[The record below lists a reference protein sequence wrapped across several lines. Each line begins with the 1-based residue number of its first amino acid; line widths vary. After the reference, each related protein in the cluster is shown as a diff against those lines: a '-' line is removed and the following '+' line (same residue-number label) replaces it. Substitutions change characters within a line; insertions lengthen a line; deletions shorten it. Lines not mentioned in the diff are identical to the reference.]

1 MNLKHSLRVSLL
13 ALAALLS
20 ACSGGGSS
28 DDGQCTIDPP
38 IPGTPCADGG
48 GSSSGGTTGGAR
60 KLTLTCPTSI
70 AAGTVAQGFTATL
83 TNNGSAA
90 IKDTFVSLLPVQT
103 DGTPFGE
110 IIATNADGTTNPG
123 GATTNTLGKVPF
135 TVKVPATST
144 TATKVTIRGA
154 NAPDS
159 KTIFSATCVV
169 NVTPN
174 PIRLTILGPANEPS
188 GAIELEAGTAKSGF
202 VARLTDSTGAAIPEI
217 DLTLVPVVEGSSRP
231 GTITTPGTG
240 VVTDTN
246 GRVFFRYQA
255 PATVTDITD
264 VNLTVT
270 ARANGFTANRSYLVR
285 VYPEAVEPP
294 EPLPTLNIT
303 APSGQASGSVQIVS
317 GSTNTGYFLQLLRGD
332 GTAIVGQSVTLS
344 LSAGGSSAKAVT
356 PGAIRVVPA
365 RTPANV
371 GITDSTGK
379 VFFTIDAPTTES
391 QSPQLYTVTASTSVN
406 NTSLTGEFTVR
417 VMPKG
422 TPVLTLRAAGSQ
434 PSGSVTLAAG
444 ERLDGFIAHL
454 VDGQGKPLS
463 GVTLTPSTTAG
474 KVTSSTGQTSGT
486 TDIDGDLRFDYTA
499 PSGIIDPT
507 QALIRIAGTA
517 DGYQI
522 PAVEYVV
529 NLGPTTIEITGPA
542 GATSGDGVEVV
553 RGKSLAGFRMRLT
566 DGVGR
571 PLVGVRMTA
580 RPHQIASTAA
590 FGTVTAVGGRT
601 TTDSDGAISFT
612 YNAPSPTNNTQA
624 IITAS
629 ATVAGQAI
637 SSDFPVLVTIPGIP
651 KLTLR
656 GPADEPSARIE
667 VLPDGIVSGL
677 SATFVDGAGEP
688 LVNKDIVLT
697 ASPGTVVIADDSSS
711 QTDSTGRIRF
721 DYTAPSAIAA
731 RSRATITARAS
742 ADGSSLTTT
751 YQLTLV
757 PTPPQAVPQLT
768 LSGPSEASPA
778 QKRTGYTATFV
789 RADGQ
794 SVEGAP
800 IRLTVSG
807 GTLAIVEN
815 GVERPGQTTGR
826 TDAFGRLSFV
836 ITPNSGSAD
845 STSQITATY
854 DSSGT
859 GASTELTNQCQTVST
874 CTTVLNVTVRADTF
888 RFIAPVFGA
897 EVPVGVT
904 NAAALSFNWL
914 SATGAGVPS
923 CIDLDASFQGS
934 SNAPYGLVVGSD
946 PTPRTQVRRV
956 QLNSSGQIQ
965 TRVAIYSDRSGF
977 VTITARENRQ
987 CLESGGGSSG
997 LSASTAVQFVDEPG
1011 EANNHVD
1018 LDVQLRVQESSD
1030 TGDQRRLPV
1039 TLDVRNN
1046 AYGVLDGE
1054 QVLFCIAAG
1063 PTTVRTTTGVAPNQ
1077 TTTTTT
1083 TGRSLDIN
1091 ERVFPG
1097 GGTTSSEG
1105 KATTQYFVPALNLT
1119 NTTDA
1124 TGNGTVATASV
1135 DISGCVRRN
1144 SCSASNDGQVCSTR
1158 RVQIVPA
1165 SQ

>member
-1 MNLKHSLRVSLL
+1 MNLKLSLRVSLL
-13 ALAALLS
+13 ALVALLA
-20 ACSGGGSS
+20 ACGSGGG
-28 DDGQCTIDPP
+28 DDGECALD
-38 IPGTPCADGG
+38 IPGTPCAGSGG
-48 GSSSGGTTGGAR
+48 SSGGTTGGR

-90 IKDTFVSLLPVQT
+90 IRDTFVSLLPT
-103 DGTPFGE
+103 NADGTPFGE
-110 IIATNADGTTNPG
+110 VVATNADGTTNPG
-123 GATTNTLGKVPF
+123 GGTTNTLGKVPF
-135 TVKVPATST
+135 TVKVPATTT
-144 TATKVTIRGA
+144 TATKVTIRGS

-159 KTIFSATCVV
+159 TSTFAATCVV

-174 PIRLTILGPANEPS
+174 PIRLTIVGPANEPS
-188 GAIELEAGTAKSGF
+188 GAIELEAGTAKAGF

-240 VVTDTN
+240 VVTDDD

-294 EPLPTLNIT
+294 EPLPTLDIT
-303 APSGQASGSVQIVS
+303 APSGQASGSAQVVS
-317 GSTNTGYFLQLLRGD
+317 GSTNTGFFVQLLRGD
-332 GTAIVGQSVTLS
+332 GTAIVGQSVTLT

-365 RTPANV
+365 RTPPNV
-371 GITDSTGK
+371 GITDSTGR
-379 VFFTIDAPTTES
+379 VFFTLDAPNTES
-391 QSPQLYTVTASTSVN
+391 ASPQLYTVTASTSVN

-417 VMPKG
+417 VTPKG
-422 TPVLTLRAAGSQ
+422 TPVLSLRAASNQ
-434 PSGSVTLAAG
+434 PSGSVLLAAG
-444 ERLDGFIAHL
+444 ERLDGFVANL
-454 VDGQGKPLS
+454 LDGQGDPLS
-463 GVTLTPSTTAG
+463 NVALTLSTTAG
-474 KVTSSTGQTSGT
+474 KVTPSTGATTGR
-486 TDIDGDLRFDYTA
+486 TDIDGNLRFDYTA
-499 PSGIIDPT
+499 PAGITEPT
-507 QALIRIAGTA
+507 QALIRVNGTA
-517 DGYQI
+517 DGYQV

-529 NLGPTTIEITGPA
+529 NLGPTTIEITGPS
-542 GATSGDGVEVV
+542 GAPASDPPSVEVV

-571 PLVGVRMTA
+571 PLVGVSLTA
-580 RPHQIASTAA
+580 QPHLAGSTAA
-590 FGTVTAVGGRT
+590 FGTVTPVGGRR
-601 TTDSDGAISFT
+601 TTDGDGAIGFT
-612 YNAPSPTNNTQA
+612 YNAPSPTTDTTA
-624 IITAS
+624 IITATAS
-629 ATVAGQAI
+629 VSGQSIKA
-637 SSDFPVLVTIPGIP
+637 DFPVRVTIPGTP
-651 KLTLR
+651 RLTLR
-656 GPADEPSARIE
+656 GPADEPSGRVE
-667 VLPDGIVSGL
+667 VQPDGIVAGL
-677 SATFVDGAGEP
+677 GAVFLDGAGEP
-688 LVNKDIVLT
+688 LVDRDITLT
-697 ASPGTVVIADDSSS
+697 TDRGTLAIADDSSNR
-711 QTDSTGRIRF
+711 TDSSGQIRF
-721 DYTAPSAIAA
+721 DYTAPATIPS

-742 ADGSSLTTT
+742 ADGSTLTST

-757 PTPPQAVPQLT
+757 PTPPAAAPQLT
-768 LSGPSEASPA
+768 LAGPSEASPA
-778 QKRTGYTATFV
+778 QKRTGYSATFV
-789 RADGQ
+789 RADSQ
-794 SVEGAP
+794 SIEGAP
-800 IRLTVSG
+800 IRLTTSN
-807 GTLAIVEN
+807 GTIAIVEN
-815 GVERPGQTTGR
+815 GAERPGLSTGR
-826 TDAFGRLSFV
+826 TDAFGRIGFV
-836 ITPNSGSAD
+836 FTPASGSTNTTA
-845 STSQITATY
+845 QIAASY
-854 DSSGT
+854 DSSAT
-859 GASTELTNQCQTVST
+859 GASTELTNQCQSIST
-874 CTTVLNVTVRADTF
+874 CAATLNVTIPADTF
-888 RFIAPVFGA
+888 RFVAPTFGA

-904 NAAALSFNWL
+904 NAATLSFNWL
-914 SATGAGVPS
+914 NASGTGVAS

-987 CLESGGGSSG
+987 CLEAGGGSSG
-997 LSASTAVQFVDEPG
+997 LSASTGVQFVDEPG
-1011 EANNHVD
+1011 SANNHVD
-1018 LDVQLRVQESSD
+1018 LDAPLKVQESSD
-1030 TGDQRRLPV
+1030 AGDQRRVTV

-1054 QVLFCIAAG
+1054 QVLFCLAAG

-1083 TGRSLDIN
+1083 TSRSIDVN

-1144 SCSASNDGQVCSTR
+1144 SCSTSNDGQVCSTR

-1165 SQ
+1165 SD